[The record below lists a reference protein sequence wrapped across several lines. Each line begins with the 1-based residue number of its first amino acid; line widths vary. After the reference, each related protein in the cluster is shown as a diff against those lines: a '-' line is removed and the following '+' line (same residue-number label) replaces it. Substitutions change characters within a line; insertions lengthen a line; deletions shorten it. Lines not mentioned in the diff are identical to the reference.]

1 MGRPGSRR
9 RVVMVAHN
17 LYDAK
22 AAVAHSRHLPWLA
35 PQTAPG
41 ARARA
46 TLVQGESSWTRGER
60 AYGVWGR
67 VPGSTGGQ
75 IVRVLGEHMGY
86 TGGKGPCRRGEY
98 PPASP

>member
-1 MGRPGSRR
+1 
-9 RVVMVAHN
+9 MVAHN
-17 LYDAK
+17 FYERK

-46 TLVQGESSWTRGER
+46 TLVQGGSSWTRGER

-67 VPGSTGGQ
+67 VPGPTGGQ
-75 IVRVLGEHMGY
+75 NWPR
-86 TGGKGPCRRGEY
+86 GGRTSGLSGPQS
-98 PPASP
+98 PASATWNTASPAPCAGAPA

>member
-67 VPGSTGGQ
+67 VPGPTGGQ
-75 IVRVLGEHMGY
+75 MVRVLGEHMGL
-86 TGGKGPCRRGEY
+86 TARPAHCRHLQYR
-98 PPASP
+98 